1 MRRLMWLV
9 GCLAMAGCSVLPGI
23 GPKEQA
29 PAASP
34 TSTPAASPGPG
45 TPEGITSFLADY
57 VKRNNA
63 ANKAMSAKLLAG
75 YEGGSSL
82 AIDKAAYLSQLKLG
96 DRDRDHE
103 PFGYTQPTPTVAAVK
118 GGGWFVTTAYW
129 KGRSETSKEPT
140 YLLFARDGES
150 WLQMYAPD
158 VFSDQAVDELPK
170 IKTDASGAAVEVAQ
184 ADAAGLMMS
193 PAAFARSYAAHLVG
207 KGTAAS
213 KSRFAA
219 DRLTTGAAS
228 TRIKMNP
235 YAKLTESARP
245 AAAYPS
251 YAVRTADGGALAF
264 TTVERT
270 RRYDVRQGPQR
281 NYVQQKN
288 NGFLPGKYYT
298 FMKFTELIQVA
309 AHIPAKSAGPGQV
322 KVIGSYS
329 GITSGSGH

>member
-1 MRRLMWLV
+1 MRRLVCLV
-9 GCLAMAGCSVLPGI
+9 GFWAMAGCSVLPGF

-34 TSTPAASPGPG
+34 TSTPAASAGPG

-63 ANKAMSAKLLAG
+63 ANQAMSAELLAG

-82 AIDKAAYLSQLKLG
+82 AIDKAAYVSQRKLG
-96 DRDRDHE
+96 DRDHQ
-103 PFGYTQPTPTVAAVK
+103 PFGYTQPTPTVSAVK
-118 GGGWFVTTAYW
+118 GGSWFVTTAYW
-129 KGRSETSKEPT
+129 KGKSETAKVPT

-158 VFSDQAVDELPK
+158 VFSDQAVDELPE
-170 IKTDASGAAVEVAQ
+170 IAADASGAAVEVAQ
-184 ADAAGLMMS
+184 ADGAGLLMS
-193 PAAFARSYAAHLVG
+193 PAAFAKSYAAHLVG

-228 TRIKMNP
+228 TRIKMDP
-235 YAKLTESARP
+235 YAELTESARP
-245 AAAYPS
+245 AGAHPS

-288 NGFLPGKYYT
+288 SGFLPGKYYT

-309 AHIPAKSAGPGQV
+309 AHIPPKTAGPGQV
-322 KVIGSYS
+322 QVIGSYS
-329 GITSGSGH
+329 GITSGSGR

>member
-9 GCLAMAGCSVLPGI
+9 GFWAMAGCSVLPGI
-23 GPKEQA
+23 GPKAQT

-34 TSTPAASPGPG
+34 TSTPAASAGPG
-45 TPEGITSFLADY
+45 TPEGIAAFLKDY

-82 AIDKAAYLSQLKLG
+82 AIDKAGYLSQLKLG
-96 DRDRDHE
+96 DRDHE
-103 PFGYTQPTPTVAAVK
+103 PFGYDQPTPTVAAVK

-129 KGRSETSKEPT
+129 KGKSETAKEPT

-158 VFSDQAVDELPK
+158 VFSDQAVDELPEIAK
-170 IKTDASGAAVEVAQ
+170 DASGAAVEVAQ

-207 KGTAAS
+207 KGAAAS

-228 TRIKMNP
+228 TRVKMAP

-288 NGFLPGKYYT
+288 SGFLPGKYYT
-298 FMKFTELIQVA
+298 YMKFTELIQIVA
-309 AHIPAKSAGPGQV
+309 YIPPKTAGPGQV
-322 KVIGSYS
+322 EVIGSYS